1 MKTIAVLLI
10 FLSVMP
16 RAMATSMAMKRG
28 PSCQIVRQADRHDD
42 DNIVHLF
49 LMPPKATQNYKPG
62 KITLYLTTSLGTIN
76 VPLALER
83 QTDGRLYVRFY
94 VKRIE
99 QELYYL
105 NVVDEQEP
113 ERLWLYGGK
122 LSGIQMNR
130 TP

>member
-1 MKTIAVLLI
+1 
-10 FLSVMP
+10 MP